1 MTPTAVVP
9 EAPPTDSPILRVSE
23 MTKSFPGTL
32 ALDRV
37 SLELHSGEILAVVGH
52 NGSGKSTLVKILA
65 GVYSKD
71 AGEVDLA
78 KHADGDTE
86 IHIIHQD
93 LGLVSQLNTVEN
105 LGLQGARGVSGF
117 TPFDGAAEKKRAR
130 ELIGRFGEEF
140 DVTLPIG
147 QLSPAQ
153 RSIIAIARALD
164 GWTHSRNVLILDE
177 PTEALHAS
185 EVDLLFEAVK
195 RVAAQGAGVIFISH
209 RLDEVLTLTS
219 RVAVLRD
226 GMKVAD
232 EARAGLN
239 HDRLVDLVTGGSA
252 VQDTLSTARH
262 FAGEPALTVR
272 NLRGRGIEGLDL
284 DVRPG
289 EIVGVAGV
297 LGSGRETLP
306 SLLFGAT
313 QAQAETFQVAGE
325 DYDDRNPA
333 ESIRRQIAFVPGDR
347 SVFGSIP
354 RLTARENIT
363 LPQLRSLRNRWWSI
377 SKDKERAETQQLMD
391 SYDVKPPRL
400 EQTFSLFSGGNQQ
413 KIVFAKWMRNE
424 PRLLILEEPTQ
435 GVDIGAKQSIYQAID
450 RAADTGAAVVVC
462 SSDAKELV
470 RLCGRVHVMR
480 GGRIV
485 RELAGEELTETELVL
500 TGYGLTSDD
509 AATDGSAAPSVA
521 PSSPH
526 THHESENR
534 T

>member
-1 MTPTAVVP
+1 MTTTSVADA
-9 EAPPTDSPILRVSE
+9 EAPTDTPILRVSG

-32 ALDRV
+32 ALDEV

-78 KHADGDTE
+78 THDEGDTQ

-117 TPFDGAAEKKRAR
+117 APFNSSAEKARAR

-140 DVTLPIG
+140 DVTVPIA

-185 EVDLLFEAVK
+185 EVDLLFEAVR
-195 RVAAQGAGVIFISH
+195 RVAAGGAGVIFISH
-209 RLDEVLTLTS
+209 RLDEVLNLTN

-226 GMKVAD
+226 GRKVAD
-232 EARAGLN
+232 ESRAGLN
-239 HDRLVDLVTGGSA
+239 HDRLVDLVTGG
-252 VQDTLSTARH
+252 
-262 FAGEPALTVR
+262 PAIEETVRTRREFDGALALRVR
-272 NLRGRGIEGLDL
+272 NLKGRGIEALDL
-284 DVRPG
+284 DVRAG
-289 EIVGVAGV
+289 KIVGVAGV
-297 LGSGRETLP
+297 LGSGREALP
-306 SLLFGAT
+306 SLLFGE
-313 QAQAETFQVAGE
+313 AEGSADEFKVAGE
-325 DYDDRNPA
+325 DYDDRSPA
-333 ESIRRQIAFVPGDR
+333 ESIRRQMAFVPGDR

-363 LPQLRSLRNRWWSI
+363 LPELRSLRNGFGSI
-377 SKDKERAETQQLMD
+377 SSRKERVETQGLMD
-391 SYDVKPPRL
+391 AYGVKPPRL

-413 KIVFAKWMRNE
+413 KIVFAKWMRNN

-435 GVDIGAKQSIYQAID
+435 GVDIGAKQSIYQAVD
-450 RAADTGAAVVVC
+450 HAADSGAAVVVC

-470 RLCGRVHVMR
+470 RLCDRVHVMR

-485 RELAGEELTETELVL
+485 RELSGEQLTEAELVM
-500 TGYGLTSDD
+500 TGYGLESDSSH
-509 AATDGSAAPSVA
+509 ATDPSASEEQI
-521 PSSPH
+521 SPVH
-526 THHESENR
+526 TPVESENHR
-534 T
+534 

>member
-1 MTPTAVVP
+1 MTLTLADA
-9 EAPPTDSPILRVSE
+9 EAPVTDAPILRVSG

-78 KHADGDTE
+78 THEDGDTE

-93 LGLVSQLNTVEN
+93 LGLISQLNTVEN
-105 LGLQGARGVSGF
+105 LGLQGARGVGGF
-117 TPFDGAAEKKRAR
+117 APFNTSADTARAR
-130 ELIGRFGEEF
+130 ELIGSFGEEF
-140 DVTLPIG
+140 DVTVPIG

-164 GWTHSRNVLILDE
+164 GWTHSRHVLILDE

-185 EVDLLFEAVK
+185 EVNLLFEAVN

-209 RLDEVLTLTS
+209 RLDEVLDLTS

-226 GMKVAD
+226 GQKVAD
-232 EARAGLN
+232 EPRAGLN
-239 HDRLVDLVTGGSA
+239 HERLVDLVTGGPA
-252 VQDTLSTARH
+252 VKDTARSADYFH
-262 FAGEPALTVR
+262 GAHALNVR
-272 NLRGRGIEGLDL
+272 NLRGRGVEGLEL

-297 LGSGRETLP
+297 LGSGREILP

-313 QAQAETFQVAGE
+313 ESLADEFQVAGE
-325 DYDDRNPA
+325 DYHQRNPA
-333 ESIRRQIAFVPGDR
+333 ESIRRRIAFVPGDR
-347 SVFGSIP
+347 AAFGSVP

-363 LPQLRSLRNRWWSI
+363 LPELRSLRTRWGAI
-377 SKDKERAETQQLMD
+377 SRAKERDITQELMD

-413 KIVFAKWMRNE
+413 KIVFAKWMRNR
-424 PRLLILEEPTQ
+424 PQLLILEEPTQ
-435 GVDIGAKQSIYQAID
+435 GVDIGAKQSIYQSID
-450 RAADTGAAVVVC
+450 QAADAGAAVVVC

-470 RLCGRVHVMR
+470 RLCSRVLVMR
-480 GGRIV
+480 GGRVV
-485 RELAGEELTETELVL
+485 RELSGAELNEAELVL
-500 TGYGLTSDD
+500 TGYGLASSDASPGD
-509 AATDGSAAPSVA
+509 ATGSAAESAVLDA
-521 PSSPH
+521 PAERENH
-526 THHESENR
+526 T
-534 T
+534 